1 MGGAGP
7 SAKPWCNEVD
17 GFHDSEAVHRRYV
30 RYLLFMLDTLSFSSI
45 DSSPLWLALVALLL
59 LCGWVAGELATRIRL
74 PRVIGYALA
83 GGLFG
88 MLDHALPTV
97 DLHGPARLLGEI
109 GMGVLLFDLGRRVDF
124 SWLKRDPTLAL
135 TAVAE
140 MGATFVVCFGILRLL
155 DVATPWAAVAA
166 AIAMSTSPGVV
177 VTIVRDVRAQGQVTE
192 RLLWLTAA
200 NSTMAAL
207 MATLLAGWLHAGQ
220 ASTPWH
226 MVVIQPLYLVMGS
239 LLLAAFVASAISIV
253 AWVIGKNRTRRLV
266 LNLSAILF
274 TLAVARAL
282 DLSVPLSL
290 LALGLITHH
299 QSRRDDCAS
308 EEFGEMALPLIVLFF
323 VFAGTSL
330 ASVDWLRY
338 GWPALVLVAA
348 RLSAKWLAT
357 GLVARLSGLTF
368 RHSFR
373 LGLGLAPMSG
383 LSLMLV
389 ADMSRL
395 YPGFA
400 SAMAGILVA
409 AIALLELLGPL
420 AMHFALVRSGEA
432 APDEMTRPEAM
443 HG

>member
-1 MGGAGP
+1 
-7 SAKPWCNEVD
+7 
-17 GFHDSEAVHRRYV
+17 
-30 RYLLFMLDTLSFSSI
+30 MLDTLSLSLSLSSI

-59 LCGWVAGELATRIRL
+59 LFGWVAGELATRIRL

-88 MLDHALPTV
+88 MLDHSLPTV

-109 GMGVLLFDLGRRVDF
+109 GLGVLLFDLGRRVDF

-253 AWVIGKNRTRRLV
+253 RG
-266 LNLSAILF
+266 
-274 TLAVARAL
+274 
-282 DLSVPLSL
+282 
-290 LALGLITHH
+290 
-299 QSRRDDCAS
+299 
-308 EEFGEMALPLIVLFF
+308 
-323 VFAGTSL
+323 
-330 ASVDWLRY
+330 
-338 GWPALVLVAA
+338 
-348 RLSAKWLAT
+348 
-357 GLVARLSGLTF
+357 LSGRTEPAVWCSICPPFCL
-368 RHSFR
+368 R
-373 LGLGLAPMSG
+373 L
-383 LSLMLV
+383 
-389 ADMSRL
+389 
-395 YPGFA
+395 
-400 SAMAGILVA
+400 
-409 AIALLELLGPL
+409 LL
-420 AMHFALVRSGEA
+420 
-432 APDEMTRPEAM
+432 
-443 HG
+443 HGGWVFQCP

>member
-1 MGGAGP
+1 MAAAIRFCAIASALSASTFCFGP
-7 SAKPWCNEVD
+7 SLPM
-17 GFHDSEAVHRRYV
+17 F
-30 RYLLFMLDTLSFSSI
+30 DTLPRIDASS
-45 DSSPLWLALVALLL
+45 LWLALVALLL
-59 LCGWVAGELATRIRL
+59 LCGWVAGELAARIRL

-83 GGLFG
+83 GGVFG
-88 MLDHALPTV
+88 LLDHSLPMI

-109 GMGVLLFDLGRRVDF
+109 GLGVLLFDLGRRVDF
-124 SWLKRDPTLAL
+124 SRLKRDPTLAL

-166 AIAMSTSPGVV
+166 VIAMGTSPGVV
-177 VTIVRDVRAQGQVTE
+177 ISMVRDVRAQGQVTE

-200 NSTMAAL
+200 NSTVAAL
-207 MATLLAGWLHAGQ
+207 MATLLAGWFHAGQ

-226 MVVIQPLYLVMGS
+226 MVVVQPLYLVMGS
-239 LLLAAFVASAISIV
+239 LLLAALVASAISIV
-253 AWVIGKNRTRRLV
+253 VWVIGKNRTRRLL

-282 DLSVPLSL
+282 GLSVPLSL

-299 QSRRDDCAS
+299 QNRRDDRAS
-308 EEFGEMALPLIVLFF
+308 EEFGEMALPLTVLFF
-323 VFAGTSL
+323 VFVGTSL

-368 RHSFR
+368 GHSFR
-373 LGLGLAPMSG
+373 LGLGLTPMSG

-409 AIALLELLGPL
+409 AIALCGLLGPL
-420 AMHFALVRSGEA
+420 VTHFALVQSGEA